1 MEKNVKRKMAA
12 GAVALLAVAGG
23 GAAIAATQFSPKQE
37 SQAVLNDAASQ
48 LGVTPTE
55 LSAALKSALVK
66 RIDTAVAAGRITKAQ
81 GDETKQRVE
90 SGDFPLFG
98 FGPGF
103 GPGPG
108 RRRAPRGNVR
118 NAVLALLAEEPL
130 HGYAVIGLLAERSG
144 GLWRPSPGSVYPVL
158 AQLQE
163 EGLVTAEEADGRKVF
178 ALTDAGRAHV
188 AEHADELREPWTAA
202 ESRHRDRAVTLF
214 DTMRGLAG
222 AVREVARG
230 GSEAQVE
237 AARAVLDGARRSIYR
252 ILAEDPTDQP
262 PTDQQPTD

>member
-1 MEKNVKRKMAA
+1 MSAIHVHLPLPAA
-12 GAVALLAVAGG
+12 PPPWSRRQD
-23 GAAIAATQFSPKQE
+23 TTSPYPPR
-37 SQAVLNDAASQ
+37 SRRRGRAF
-48 LGVTPTE
+48 TE
-55 LSAALKSALVK
+55 TDQPDEGPAD
-66 RIDTAVAAGRITKAQ
+66 RGR
-81 GDETKQRVE
+81 G
-90 SGDFPLFG
+90 SG
-98 FGPGF
+98 FGPGFGSGF

-214 DTMRGLAG
+214 DTMRGLGG

-237 AARAVLDGARRSIYR
+237 AARSVLDGARRSIYR

-262 PTDQQPTD
+262 PTDQPPADQPTD

>member
-1 MEKNVKRKMAA
+1 MSAIHVHLPLPAA
-12 GAVALLAVAGG
+12 PPPWSRRQDSTIPSSPRSRRRGRAFTETDQPDEGPTGRSRGRGPGRGG
-23 GAAIAATQFSPKQE
+23 
-37 SQAVLNDAASQ
+37 
-48 LGVTPTE
+48 
-55 LSAALKSALVK
+55 
-66 RIDTAVAAGRITKAQ
+66 RGRR
-81 GDETKQRVE
+81 GGPGFD
-90 SGDFPLFG
+90 GPG

-163 EGLVTAEEADGRKVF
+163 GGLVTAEEADGRKVF

-202 ESRHRDRAVTLF
+202 GSRHRDRAVTLF
-214 DTMRGLAG
+214 DTMRGLGG

-237 AARAVLDGARRSIYR
+237 AARSVLDGARRSIYR
-252 ILAEDPTDQP
+252 ILAEDPADQSP
-262 PTDQQPTD
+262 ADQPTD

>member
-1 MEKNVKRKMAA
+1 MSAIHVHLPLPAA
-12 GAVALLAVAGG
+12 PPPWSRR
-23 GAAIAATQFSPKQE
+23 Q
-37 SQAVLNDAASQ
+37 
-48 LGVTPTE
+48 
-55 LSAALKSALVK
+55 
-66 RIDTAVAAGRITKAQ
+66 DTASLPRLPSPSRSRRRGRAFTEADQ
-81 GDETKQRVE
+81 LDEGPADRGRGRGHGRGRGRRGGPGFDGPGFE
-90 SGDFPLFG
+90 GRG

-178 ALTDAGRAHV
+178 ALTEAGRAHV

-214 DTMRGLAG
+214 DTMRGLGG

-237 AARAVLDGARRSIYR
+237 AARSVLDGARRSIYR

-262 PTDQQPTD
+262 PTDQPIG

>member
-1 MEKNVKRKMAA
+1 MSAIHVHLPLPAA
-12 GAVALLAVAGG
+12 PPPWSRRQDTTSLPRPPRSRRRGWAFTETDQPDEGPADRGRGRGHGRGRGRRGG
-23 GAAIAATQFSPKQE
+23 PGFDGP
-37 SQAVLNDAASQ
+37 
-48 LGVTPTE
+48 
-55 LSAALKSALVK
+55 
-66 RIDTAVAAGRITKAQ
+66 
-81 GDETKQRVE
+81 
-90 SGDFPLFG
+90 G

-202 ESRHRDRAVTLF
+202 ESRHRDRAVSLF
-214 DTMRGLAG
+214 DTMRGLGG

-237 AARAVLDGARRSIYR
+237 AARSVLDGARRSIYR
-252 ILAEDPTDQP
+252 ILAEDPTGQP
-262 PTDQQPTD
+262 PAEQPTD

>member
-1 MEKNVKRKMAA
+1 MSAIHVHLPLQAA
-12 GAVALLAVAGG
+12 PPPWSRRQDSTSLPRPSSPARSARSGRRGRAFTETDQPDEAPTGRGRGRGHGRGRRGGPGFG
-23 GAAIAATQFSPKQE
+23 GAGFDGP
-37 SQAVLNDAASQ
+37 
-48 LGVTPTE
+48 
-55 LSAALKSALVK
+55 
-66 RIDTAVAAGRITKAQ
+66 
-81 GDETKQRVE
+81 
-90 SGDFPLFG
+90 G

-214 DTMRGLAG
+214 DTMRGLGG

>member
-1 MEKNVKRKMAA
+1 MS
-12 GAVALLAVAGG
+12 
-23 GAAIAATQFSPKQE
+23 AIHVHLP
-37 SQAVLNDAASQ
+37 LPAASPPWSRRQ
-48 LGVTPTE
+48 DTTLPRSGRRARAFTE
-55 LSAALKSALVK
+55 T
-66 RIDTAVAAGRITKAQ
+66 DQPDEGPAGR
-81 GDETKQRVE
+81 GRGRGHGRGGRGRRGGPGFE
-90 SGDFPLFG
+90 GPG

-188 AEHADELREPWTAA
+188 AAHADELREPWTAA

-214 DTMRGLAG
+214 DTMRGLGG

-252 ILAEDPTDQP
+252 LLAEDPTGQPQSDLPQSDRPQSDQP
-262 PTDQQPTD
+262 PASD

>member
-1 MEKNVKRKMAA
+1 MSAIHVHLPLPAA
-12 GAVALLAVAGG
+12 PPPWSRRQDTTIPDPARSRRRGRAFTETDQPDEGPTGRGRGRGHGRGG
-23 GAAIAATQFSPKQE
+23 RGRRGG
-37 SQAVLNDAASQ
+37 
-48 LGVTPTE
+48 LGFDGP
-55 LSAALKSALVK
+55 
-66 RIDTAVAAGRITKAQ
+66 
-81 GDETKQRVE
+81 
-90 SGDFPLFG
+90 G

-188 AEHADELREPWTAA
+188 AQHADELREPWTAA

-214 DTMRGLAG
+214 DTMRGLGG

-262 PTDQQPTD
+262 PTDQPVPDQSPTD

>member
-1 MEKNVKRKMAA
+1 MSAIHVHLPLPAA
-12 GAVALLAVAGG
+12 PPPWSRRQDSTIPSPPRSRRRGRAFTEADQPDEGPTGRGRGRGHGRGG
-23 GAAIAATQFSPKQE
+23 
-37 SQAVLNDAASQ
+37 
-48 LGVTPTE
+48 
-55 LSAALKSALVK
+55 
-66 RIDTAVAAGRITKAQ
+66 RGRR
-81 GDETKQRVE
+81 GGPGFD
-90 SGDFPLFG
+90 GPG

-214 DTMRGLAG
+214 DTMRGLGG

-230 GSEAQVE
+230 GTEAQVE
-237 AARAVLDGARRSIYR
+237 AARAVLEGARRSIYR

-262 PTDQQPTD
+262 PTDQPEPDQSPTD

>member
-1 MEKNVKRKMAA
+1 MSAIHVHLPLPAA
-12 GAVALLAVAGG
+12 PPPWSRRQDST
-23 GAAIAATQFSPKQE
+23 IPSPAR
-37 SQAVLNDAASQ
+37 SRRRGPAF
-48 LGVTPTE
+48 TE
-55 LSAALKSALVK
+55 T
-66 RIDTAVAAGRITKAQ
+66 DQPDEGPAGRSR
-81 GDETKQRVE
+81 GRGHGRGGRGRRGGPGFD
-90 SGDFPLFG
+90 GPG

-188 AEHADELREPWTAA
+188 ADHVDELREPWTAA

-214 DTMRGLAG
+214 DTMRGLGG

-252 ILAEDPTDQP
+252 ILAEEPTDQP
-262 PTDQQPTD
+262 PTDEQPTD

>member
-1 MEKNVKRKMAA
+1 MSAIHVHLPLPAA
-12 GAVALLAVAGG
+12 PPPWSRRQDSTIPSPPRPARSGRRGRAFTETDQPDEGPTGRGRGRGRRGG
-23 GAAIAATQFSPKQE
+23 PGFDGP
-37 SQAVLNDAASQ
+37 
-48 LGVTPTE
+48 
-55 LSAALKSALVK
+55 
-66 RIDTAVAAGRITKAQ
+66 
-81 GDETKQRVE
+81 
-90 SGDFPLFG
+90 G

-214 DTMRGLAG
+214 DTMRGLGG

-252 ILAEDPTDQP
+252 ILAEDPTHQP
-262 PTDQQPTD
+262 PTDQPEPDQSPTD

>member
-1 MEKNVKRKMAA
+1 MSAIHVHLPLPAA
-12 GAVALLAVAGG
+12 PPPWSRRQDTTNLPRLPRPARSGRRGQAFTETDQPDEGPTGRGRGRGHGRGG
-23 GAAIAATQFSPKQE
+23 
-37 SQAVLNDAASQ
+37 
-48 LGVTPTE
+48 
-55 LSAALKSALVK
+55 
-66 RIDTAVAAGRITKAQ
+66 RGRR
-81 GDETKQRVE
+81 GGPGFD
-90 SGDFPLFG
+90 GPG

-214 DTMRGLAG
+214 DTMRGLGG

-252 ILAEDPTDQP
+252 ILAEDPTHQP
-262 PTDQQPTD
+262 PTDQPEPDQSPTD